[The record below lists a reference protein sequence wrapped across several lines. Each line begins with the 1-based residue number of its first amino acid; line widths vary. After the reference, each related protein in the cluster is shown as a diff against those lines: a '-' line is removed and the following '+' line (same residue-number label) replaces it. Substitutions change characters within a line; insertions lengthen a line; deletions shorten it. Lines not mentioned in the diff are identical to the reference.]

1 MVINVPPRIKN
12 PIFEDNEKSKK
23 LEKLLQS
30 KNPSDLEEAN
40 RIIKQM
46 VKQVFKHSYSLKSI
60 IETNEWW
67 NRMKLK
73 VKKYH

>member
-1 MVINVPPRIKN
+1 LVINVPPRIKN

-30 KNPSDLEEAN
+30 KNPTDLEEAN

-46 VKQVFKHSYSLKSI
+46 VKQVI
-60 IETNEWW
+60 ILLN
-67 NRMKLK
+67 LLLF
-73 VKKYH
+73 

>member
-1 MVINVPPRIKN
+1 LVINVPPRIKN

-30 KNPSDLEEAN
+30 KNPTDLEEAN

-46 VKQVFKHSYSLKSI
+46 VKQVIILLNLLLLFKLTK
-60 IETNEWW
+60 
-67 NRMKLK
+67 
-73 VKKYH
+73 